1 MSALSSA
8 TSTRPV
14 RGPGTAGTTSPASS
28 GSQRSASLTKGV
40 TAPDTAGASGAGGA
54 SRAPAPP
61 AALGP
66 RAQPRAEEGGARAR
80 HRGRVGRRRGELV
93 GGQVRGA
100 QGQRDGEGGADVGR
114 AVDRDVAAVQADE
127 LAHHRQ
133 ADAAALAG
141 ARAGAGDAGEPL
153 QQARQP
159 GGGAAGARAGG

>member
-40 TAPDTAGASGAGGA
+40 TAPDTAGAPGGGGAGG
-54 SRAPAPP
+54 
-61 AALGP
+61 
-66 RAQPRAEEGGARAR
+66 GG
-80 HRGRVGRRRGELV
+80 RGGRGGERG

-133 ADAAALAG
+133 ADAAAPAG
-141 ARAGAGDAGEPL
+141 GRAGAGD
-153 QQARQP
+153 
-159 GGGAAGARAGG
+159 GGAPPERRGDTGR